1 MSTNEQLLEK
11 IKQLEENEVKNDE
24 KIELLKNEN
33 YGLKHILKSNEN
45 YKNKNNEDQNDEASS
60 HTTSQIL
67 QIIERLNY
75 SNETMSMNTQSIVI
89 LTRKLEECNEKIKK
103 LKKKNKNNNDDDDD
117 DDNNHQD
124 KRRKLYD
131 IDDNNER

>member
-103 LKKKNKNNNDDDDD
+103 LKKKNKNINSSSDD
-117 DDNNHQD
+117 DDNHHN
-124 KRRKLYD
+124 KRRKFYY
-131 IDDNNER
+131 DDNNER